1 MKKHILQKLLARPT
15 RVVSLTQ
22 RAFVFHNLQRRAF
35 ASQLFFDSYKRE
47 LQEAASQGT
56 DDLITKI
63 EDFSRVLYENLDS
76 VDQAE
81 VAGTLKQVV
90 ESIQNRKR

>member
-1 MKKHILQKLLARPT
+1 MY
-15 RVVSLTQ
+15 
-22 RAFVFHNLQRRAF
+22 
-35 ASQLFFDSYKRE
+35 FDSYKKE

-56 DDLITKI
+56 DELITKI

-81 VAGTLKQVV
+81 VAGTLKEVV
-90 ESIQNRKR
+90 DSIQNRKSQSVLLNQTVLMLNDVFDAFQPAERILQD